1 MKCHFVCM
9 ERLNIDLQCWFKF
22 PVVLR
27 LGWSDS
33 HSIGPFVFGAEA
45 GDHIIYVRAFKMAID
60 VYI

>member
-1 MKCHFVCM
+1 M
-9 ERLNIDLQCWFKF
+9 ERLNVDLQCWFKF

-45 GDHIIYVRAFKMAID
+45 GDHIIYVRAFKIAID